1 MKVSHRGGTIIDDGG
16 IAAPALIAPLR
27 WRCRRGMK
35 ELDVLLERFAQQ
47 VLPRASPAE
56 CRVYAELL
64 ALPDP
69 LLAGYLLG
77 GEPPA
82 ESHLARTG
90 QVPGCGHH
98 SQDLGSAG
106 HQPAGGS
113 AAALKGVAPVLKG
126 RRHRWFTLSDSFMK
140 FRVRSPIS
148 SLG

>member
-1 MKVSHRGGTIIDDGG
+1 MTHRSATIVSN
-16 IAAPALIAPLR
+16 AAPATAPVDIGLLR

-47 VLPRASPAE
+47 VLPQSSQAE

-82 ESHLARTG
+82 EPHLAQAVRRIRALCRLG
-90 QVPGCGHH
+90 
-98 SQDLGSAG
+98 DGSA
-106 HQPAGGS
+106 
-113 AAALKGVAPVLKG
+113 V
-126 RRHRWFTLSDSFMK
+126 F
-140 FRVRSPIS
+140 
-148 SLG
+148 

>member
-1 MKVSHRGGTIIDDGG
+1 VKVTHRSATTTAN
-16 IAAPALIAPLR
+16 AAPATALPVLGSLR

-47 VLPRASPAE
+47 VLPQASQAE

-82 ESHLARTG
+82 EPHLAQAVRRIRALCRLG
-90 QVPGCGHH
+90 
-98 SQDLGSAG
+98 DGSA
-106 HQPAGGS
+106 
-113 AAALKGVAPVLKG
+113 V
-126 RRHRWFTLSDSFMK
+126 F
-140 FRVRSPIS
+140 
-148 SLG
+148 